1 MKSLGRKLRDGSVIA
16 EHDTKMGL
24 VVFYRK
30 ARSPHTK
37 TGSGHRVGSRKEG
50 NLKRLIPFQTWK
62 IKS

>member
-16 EHDTKMGL
+16 EHDKVSGV

-37 TGSGHRVGSRKEG
+37 LGSGFRTGSRKER
-50 NLKRLIPFQTWK
+50 NLKRFIPFMSWK
-62 IKS
+62 TN